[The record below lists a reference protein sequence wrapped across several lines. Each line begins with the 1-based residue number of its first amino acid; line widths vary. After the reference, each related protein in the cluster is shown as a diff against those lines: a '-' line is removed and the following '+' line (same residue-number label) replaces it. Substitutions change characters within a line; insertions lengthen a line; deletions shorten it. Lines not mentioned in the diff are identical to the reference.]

1 MTFWKHRSYRFKTL
15 ALLVGSMIP
24 LWAIMLFFVIP
35 LMRDNLYRDRQETV
49 KAAVDLAGK
58 VLDHYHELS
67 AKNVI
72 SEEEAK
78 KQALEAI
85 SRLRY
90 SGNEYFWIND
100 LQPKMIM
107 HPIKAELNGKDLS
120 EMKDPTGFK
129 LFVEFAKV
137 AQTEAGEGVVPYLW
151 PKPGSDKPEPKV
163 SFVRQFKPWKW
174 VVGSGIYVDDV
185 ETVIAGVRNKILIGF
200 GLAFV
205 GAFAFFYLFCSKL
218 MRFLSM
224 TVSDTDSASQQVLEA
239 STMLS
244 NAGQNV
250 AQGAVESAAKIEEA
264 VTSIQDLNN
273 MVNQNQQ
280 RSHSAADLAK
290 ASEERAASGA
300 QEIKHLIETIHNMAK
315 ISDQIGEAMAIIDDI
330 AFQTNLLALNAAVEA
345 ARAGEQGKGFAVV
358 ADAVRSLA
366 LKSADAAKE
375 VKTVVGKNI
384 EQTKLSLQL
393 AEKSDHALDGIV
405 TSVQKMNTLNQE
417 ISETSVHQSEG
428 IQSIHRAMSALG
440 QQTQA
445 FSAAAEE
452 TAASSEEMSAQ
463 AHTLKNMV
471 KKMSEEVSGK
481 EVA

>member
-1 MTFWKHRSYRFKTL
+1 MTFWKNRSYRFKTL

-24 LWAIMLFFVIP
+24 MWAIMLFFVIP
-35 LMRDNLYRDRQETV
+35 LIRDNLYHDRQQTV

-58 VLDHYHELS
+58 VLEHYHDLNSKGLLS
-67 AKNVI
+67 
-72 SEEEAK
+72 EDDAK
-78 KQALEAI
+78 KQALEAVA
-85 SRLRY
+85 RLRY
-90 SGNEYFWIND
+90 SGNEYFWVND
-100 LQPKMIM
+100 LQPKMVM

-129 LFVEFAKV
+129 LFVEFARV
-137 AQTEAGEGVVPYLW
+137 AQTESAEGIVEYLW

-200 GLAFV
+200 GIAFL

-218 MRFLSM
+218 MNFLSA
-224 TVSDTDSASQQVLEA
+224 TVSDTDGASQQVLEA

-244 NAGQNV
+244 NAGISV

-264 VTSIQDLNN
+264 VSSIQDLNN
-273 MVNQNQQ
+273 MVNQNQE

-290 ASEERAASGA
+290 DSEQRAAAGA
-300 QEIKHLIETIHNMAK
+300 QELKHLIETIHNMAK
-315 ISDQIGEAMAIIDDI
+315 ISGQISEAMAIIDDI

-366 LKSADAAKE
+366 LKSAEAAKE
-375 VKTVVGKNI
+375 VKSVVEKNI
-384 EQTKLSLQL
+384 EQTKMSLQL

-405 TSVQKMNTLNQE
+405 ASVQKVNTLNQE
-417 ISETSVHQSEG
+417 ISETSVHQSQG
-428 IQSIHRAMSALG
+428 IQDIHRAMSALG

-463 AHTLKNMV
+463 AHTLKSMV
-471 KKMSEEVSGK
+471 RKISEEVSGRQ
-481 EVA
+481 AA